1 MTLPRIIPAIT
12 MLVMATAMVLL
23 AVGHWRVGDI
33 GFLVG
38 GCLVG
43 HFLFTND
50 EVQQD
55 NKDDEGDSDR
65 EPPVVF
71 TREVDTRAVN
81 LNDGDGS
88 VVNLDCRNGK
98 KCCDGDDSGTEEVG
112 FDFEFHLAE
121 NPPGRGRG
129 ALVILTN
136 MLKRT

>member
-1 MTLPRIIPAIT
+1 
-12 MLVMATAMVLL
+12 MLATAAATVLL
-23 AVGHWRVGDI
+23 AVGRWQVGEM

-43 HFLFTND
+43 HFLFPND

-55 NKDDEGDSDR
+55 DKDDEGDNNR

-88 VVNLDCRNGK
+88 FVNLDCCDGK
-98 KCCDGDDSGTEEVG
+98 KWCDGDNSGTEEVG
-112 FDFEFHLAE
+112 FDFKFHLTE
-121 NPPGRGRG
+121 DPPGRGRG
-129 ALVILTN
+129 APVILPIC
-136 MLKRT
+136 